1 MPSGTGLGATWG
13 IGREAT
19 VGTAVAPSRWFEFTS
34 EGFELSR
41 EAVQG
46 QGIRGAGSQ
55 ANRGSRRVVTAVGVT
70 GSIAG
75 ELPTHGLGLLL
86 QAMTGAT
93 PIITQQGTTT
103 AYEHAYKAGDLDGK
117 SYTVQVKR
125 PDATGAANIFTYRG
139 CKVTGWEIACSAGE
153 IATIS
158 ADFDGWNEDTAQA
171 YTAAAYPAGASI
183 FSFKDGALYTGGTV
197 ATATN
202 GVLTHTGGTLV
213 SSVTGATVSGSNTLK
228 TDRRFFGNQGV
239 KAEQVENGVREV
251 TGSLEAEYTGNALYN
266 QYVTDTPLV
275 LRLTFTSALLAGVG
289 FPYLFE
295 VLLPQVFLNG
305 ETPKVA
311 GTDVL
316 TQTIGFDSFEDT
328 ARNPVAQ
335 IRLVTTDT
343 AP

>member
-41 EAVQG
+41 ESVQG
-46 QGIRGAGSQ
+46 QGIRGNASY
-55 ANRGSRRVVTAVGVT
+55 ANRGKKRVVVATGVS

-75 ELPTHGLGLLL
+75 ELSTHGLGLLL
-86 QAMTGAT
+86 QAMIGGT

-103 AYEHAYKAGDLDGK
+103 AFEHAYKSGDLDGRA
-117 SYTVQVKR
+117 YTVQVKR

-139 CKVTGWEIACSAGE
+139 CKATGWEIACSAGE
-153 IATIS
+153 IATLS
-158 ADFDGWNEDTAQA
+158 ADFDGWNEDTAAA
-171 YTAAAYPAGASI
+171 YTAAAYPTAASV
-183 FSFKDGALYTGGTV
+183 FSFKDGALFTGGTV
-197 ATATN
+197 GTAAN

-213 SSVTGATVSGSNTLK
+213 SSVTAATVSGSNTLK
-228 TDRRFFGNQGV
+228 TDRRFFGSNGV
-239 KAEQVENGVREV
+239 KAEQIENGVREV

-266 QYVTDTPLV
+266 NYVTDTPMV
-275 LRLTFTSALLAGVG
+275 LRLTFTSKLLAATGH
-289 FPYLFE
+289 PYLFE
-295 VLLPQVFLNG
+295 VLIPQVWLNG

-316 TQTIGFDSFEDT
+316 TQTIGYDAAEDDAGNPLVQ
-328 ARNPVAQ
+328 ARL
-335 IRLVTTDT
+335 ITTDT
-343 AP
+343 TP